1 MRIDLV
7 TPPFAGHLHPL
18 LSIGGHLAGLDIR
31 VRVLTTDKGQKA
43 VAAAGLEGIGLLPG
57 HDDAV
62 EAIANPPHQVKTNPL
77 RLARQ
82 LESNLNLMKGLQ
94 EELRS
99 LWQADRPDLVL
110 VDSVLPVAGWLAL
123 AMDIPWWTSVA
134 SPCAIETRTGTP
146 SYLGGWMPAA
156 GLLSRWRDRLGRRGI
171 RIFKSLVAWR
181 YRKQFNQLGLPSIY
195 RADGTEAVYSPEKIL
210 ALGLREFEFDRDWPA
225 SLEFIGYPRGA
236 PGFGAPVPPIQDDR
250 PHILVSLGTHLLWAK
265 DRALG
270 LIVDLAERL
279 PGVVFHFSRGLP
291 GGTRQEMT
299 GRVLV
304 CDYIPYDQCLSG
316 YRAVIFHGGSGLLQS
331 CLFHGLPML
340 VWPHDYD
347 QFDHAARIVH
357 HGLGLK
363 LKLSPQDAVQQI
375 QFLLSD
381 DSTQWRLHHFRGI
394 SRKHAPLERVGEL
407 ILKRAAR

>member
-1 MRIDLV
+1 MKKHKVAKAITVSLVEDDPGVRANLASLIDSTTGFKCQAAYPDGPSALK
-7 TPPFAGHLHPL
+7 
-18 LSIGGHLAGLDIR
+18 DIPGNR
-31 VRVLTTDKGQKA
+31 PDVVLMD
-43 VAAAGLEGIGLLPG
+43 INLPG
-57 HDDAV
+57 MLGTECVRRLKIVAPDVPVLMLTVYDDS
-62 EAIANPPHQVKTNPL
+62 EQ
-77 RLARQ
+77 
-82 LESNLNLMKGLQ
+82 
-94 EELRS
+94 
-99 LWQADRPDLVL
+99 
-110 VDSVLPVAGWLAL
+110 
-123 AMDIPWWTSVA
+123 
-134 SPCAIETRTGTP
+134 
-146 SYLGGWMPAA
+146 
-156 GLLSRWRDRLGRRGI
+156 
-171 RIFKSLVAWR
+171 IFKSLMAWR

-381 DSTQWRLHHFRGI
+381 ESTQWRLHHFRGI

-407 ILKRAAR
+407 FLKRAAR